1 MCWTLGEGAFGKVYK
16 GELTQKNG
24 EKVIVAVKALK
35 ENASPKTQ
43 TDFRREIE
51 LISDLKHDN
60 IVCILGV
67 VLKEEPLCM
76 LFGEF
81 DLNSS

>member
-1 MCWTLGEGAFGKVYK
+1 
-16 GELTQKNG
+16 LTQKNG

>member
-1 MCWTLGEGAFGKVYK
+1 M
-16 GELTQKNG
+16 
-24 EKVIVAVKALK
+24 IVAVKALK

-76 LFGEF
+76 LFGELLQF
-81 DLNSS
+81 SII